1 VDKSQV
7 TGHLA
12 RHCGRLEEVTRKVNN
27 GYNEYLIREGA
38 WRRLSEI
45 RTVITDQFAGMSE
58 LLDELSE
65 NFTGA
70 QQAVKQLCTGP
81 DCGKGK

>member
-1 VDKSQV
+1 MDKSQV
-7 TGHLA
+7 TGHVA
-12 RHCGRLEEVTRKVNN
+12 RHCGRLEEVIRKVNN

-70 QQAVKQLCTGP
+70 QQVDLSLIHI
-81 DCGKGK
+81 